1 MKVYVVNHTKMKYN
15 KRIITVTCMFLWHC
29 VLAGAQVITGVICDK
44 DTKLPVSNVSVFL
57 DGTSINTITNNLGK
71 FELKTASIINTKLVL
86 QHLSYETAVIDRPFA
101 GLPDTLYIEER
112 INILSEV
119 SVVADRFTRAQK
131 MKAFRE
137 QFLGLSRA
145 GRSCTIMNEDDI
157 QIFYNM
163 QTGRLTAT
171 SDKPIEVVNSYLGY
185 KVDFTLMDFWVQYGS
200 IVIGSV
206 LNSGNAQTAFF
217 AVVSSFSDM
226 APDNRRINQ
235 RRNNVYERSSNY
247 FFKSFAYD
255 ALNENNFRIFN
266 APLEVDHRQYFA
278 TKDTLSQKMIH
289 IIPGTDINKGI
300 VFNNIFDS
308 GSELSGRIS
317 VLYRRDVRSEIFFM
331 TDSFGVDRYGNI
343 DRIDSV
349 WFDGQMGAN
358 RAGDML
364 PIDYEPTS
372 AR

>member
-15 KRIITVTCMFLWHC
+15 KRILIITCMFLWHC
-29 VLAGAQVITGVICDK
+29 VLAGAQVITGVVCDK

-57 DGTSINTITNNLGK
+57 NGTSINTITNNLGK

-86 QHLSYETAVIDRPFA
+86 RHLSYETAVIDRPFA
-101 GLPDTLYIEER
+101 GLPDTLYIEEQ
-112 INILSEV
+112 INTLLEV

-145 GRSCTIMNEDDI
+145 GRSCTIINEDDI

-163 QTGRLTAT
+163 QTGRLTAW

-200 IVIGSV
+200 SVIGSV
-206 LNSGNAQTAFF
+206 LNSEYAQASFF
-217 AVVSSFSDM
+217 AVVSSFSDID
-226 APDNRRINQ
+226 PDNRRINQ
-235 RRNNVYERSSNY
+235 RRENVYERSSNY
-247 FFKSFAYD
+247 FFKSFAND
-255 ALNENNFRIFN
+255 VLSENNFRIFN

-289 IIPGTDINKGI
+289 IIPGTDINKGKVI
-300 VFNNIFDS
+300 NS
-308 GSELSGRIS
+308 ELELSGKIS
-317 VLYRRDVRSEIFFM
+317 VLYRRNVRSEIFFM
-331 TDSFGVDRYGNI
+331 TDSIGVDRYGNI
-343 DRIDSV
+343 DRIDNV
-349 WFDGQMGAN
+349 LFGGQMGAN

-364 PIDYEPTS
+364 PIDYEPAT
-372 AR
+372 AN